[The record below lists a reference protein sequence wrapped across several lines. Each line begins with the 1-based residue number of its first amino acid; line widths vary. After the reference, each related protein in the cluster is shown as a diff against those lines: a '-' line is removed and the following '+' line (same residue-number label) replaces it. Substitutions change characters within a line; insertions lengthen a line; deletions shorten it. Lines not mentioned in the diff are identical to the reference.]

1 MSELTDPFFLEG
13 QEAYQNGCERS
24 DCSYDDG
31 TDGQAGWMRGWFKA
45 SFAATLKEHKGH
57 WWSGWPG
64 AYCMKCGAG
73 HALEVALAEGWFD
86 GDTWNT
92 EEHRKIVELA
102 DGSCPADQCS

>member
-1 MSELTDPFFLEG
+1 
-13 QEAYQNGCERS
+13 
-24 DCSYDDG
+24 
-31 TDGQAGWMRGWFKA
+31 
-45 SFAATLKEHKGH
+45 
-57 WWSGWPG
+57 
-64 AYCMKCGAG
+64 MKCGAG